1 MTQQLDIPSATPNV
15 KPNLKPTR
23 KPKKVSPPAQKA
35 TKPAAHRKR
44 LPGWASFL
52 IAANGLGLLAV
63 SLAVSN
69 PELANRVL
77 HHPRVAPV
85 IAKVFP
91 AGLSMPTQQPIVAP
105 SPLEAAIPEVAP
117 DRTSLTYEQWLDVLK
132 QEAAAVAKK
141 QPDRLTVLLGDS
153 LSLWFPVDQLPSDRT
168 WLNQGISG
176 DTTDAILKR
185 LAFLDETK
193 PQTLFVMAGINDFK
207 KGSTI
212 DQVYANTRNLL
223 QTLKQKHPNAEIV
236 VQSILP
242 HGETVTVDDRDQ
254 ILAIPN
260 DQIVQFNQKLA
271 GLAKEEQVLFLNLQP
286 LFINKEGYLRSDLTT
301 DGLHLNPS
309 GYMVWSTALQTFSQ
323 TQLRSP
329 ETPKVQAEATT
340 PESATAVPEVNSETK
355 PEAQ

>member
-15 KPNLKPTR
+15 KSKR
-23 KPKKVSPPAQKA
+23 KNKNITPVAPKAS
-35 TKPAAHRKR
+35 KPAAARKR

-52 IAANGLGLLAV
+52 IATNGLGLLAV
-63 SLAVSN
+63 SLAVAN
-69 PELANRVL
+69 PELTNRVL

-85 IAKVFP
+85 IANVFP
-91 AGLSMPTQQPIVAP
+91 AGLSMPIAQPIATP
-105 SPLEAAIPEVAP
+105 SPVEAVIPEVAP

-176 DTTDAILKR
+176 DTTEAIVKR

-193 PQTLFVMAGINDFK
+193 PQTIFVMAGINDFK

-212 DQVYANTRNLL
+212 DQVYDNTRTLL

-242 HGETVTVDDRDQ
+242 HGEAVTVDDRDA

-271 GLAKEEQVLFLNLQP
+271 ALAKEEQLLFLNLQP
-286 LFINKEGYLRSDLTT
+286 LLVDKEGFLRSDLST
-301 DGLHLNPS
+301 DGLHLNAS

-323 TQLRSP
+323 TQLRNP
-329 ETPKVQAEATT
+329 EAPKVQADAT
-340 PESATAVPEVNSETK
+340 PVDAEVKPEVTVQE
-355 PEAQ
+355 